1 MKNLIQT
8 LKDENLD
15 EKQDANRTVEV
26 DSLVLE
32 EHKKGDEVSNP
43 KVK

>member
-8 LKDENLD
+8 LEDENLD

-32 EHKKGDEVSNP
+32 EHKREMKFQTP
-43 KVK
+43 K